1 MKAILLFWMIC
12 LGLHIAPA
20 SAQSEADWNV
30 ILREA
35 MLQEIVDTAAL
46 NNDPG
51 TARQGYDKCL
61 DISKRLAA
69 RTDVLALQRLFLE
82 AMISRCISHAMF
94 NGQFSDDTGDAC
106 AHEYGGA
113 TKLVQALAEARNRPE
128 LGEALYTFTDALYQA
143 IGAGATMDCEQDFL
157 ALKPPA
163 P

>member
-113 TKLVQALAEARNRPE
+113 TKLVQALAEARNGLSSARPCTRSPTRSTRLSARE
-128 LGEALYTFTDALYQA
+128 RQWTASRTSSR
-143 IGAGATMDCEQDFL
+143 
-157 ALKPPA
+157 
-163 P
+163 